1 MTPSVLTLV
10 AATIAAFALCMYVV
24 LDGFD
29 LGVGALLLFPTDET
43 IRDRMVDAI
52 EPTWDGNETWLVLAG
67 VSLFGAFP
75 VAYSV
80 LLPAFYLPVILML
93 MALGCRGVSIEFRFQ
108 TDTWRKFW
116 DNAFGVGSIV
126 AALSQGLILGGAIQ
140 GVTVTGHRFS
150 GQLLDFL
157 GPFPLLVA
165 LTTLLGY
172 VCLGAAWLYFKGLTE
187 LQHFAATALRI
198 TVVLFAI
205 AAMLTFAGAAAVQ
218 PRILEVWSRLGSW
231 LVLLMVAFLGLLC
244 AAVVRIG
251 RRGDAWPFVYVSA
264 AMLVL
269 VVGLAVN
276 VYPTIVPFRIS
287 LSEASSASI
296 SQAFIVTGA
305 CIVIP
310 VILGYTVF
318 SYWVFKGKAQSWSA

>member
-10 AATIAAFALCMYVV
+10 AAAIAAFALCMYVV

-52 EPTWDGNETWLVLAG
+52 EPTWDGNETWLVLAA

-80 LLPAFYLPVILML
+80 LLPAFYLPTILLL

-116 DNAFGVGSIV
+116 DKAFGVGSIV

-140 GVTVTGHRFS
+140 GVTVTGHEFS
-150 GQLLDFL
+150 GQLLDFV
-157 GPFPLLVA
+157 GPFQLLVA
-165 LTTLLGY
+165 VTALLGY
-172 VCLGAAWLYFKGLTE
+172 VCLGAAWLYLKGLTE
-187 LQHFAATALRI
+187 LQRFAATTLRI
-198 TVVLFAI
+198 AAVLFAI
-205 AAMLTFAGAAAVQ
+205 AATLTFAGAAAVQ
-218 PRILEVWSRLGSW
+218 PRILEVWTALGSW
-231 LVLLMVAFLGLLC
+231 LMLLIIAFLGLLC
-244 AAVVRIG
+244 VAVVRIG
-251 RRGDAWPFVYVSA
+251 RSGDAWPFVCVSL

-287 LSEASSASI
+287 LSEASSEGI
-296 SQAFIVTGA
+296 SQGFIVTGA
-305 CIVIP
+305 CFVIP
-310 VILGYTVF
+310 VILAYTLF
-318 SYWVFKGKAQSWSA
+318 SFWVFKGKAESWNA